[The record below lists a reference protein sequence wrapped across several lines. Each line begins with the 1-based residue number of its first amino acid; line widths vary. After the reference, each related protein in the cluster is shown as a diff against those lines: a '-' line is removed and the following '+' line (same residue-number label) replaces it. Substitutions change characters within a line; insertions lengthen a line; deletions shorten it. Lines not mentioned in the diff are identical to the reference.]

1 MTKQIVVATGNV
13 HKLQEINT
21 ALRFPDIEFISI
33 FDVAPNWESPEE
45 TGDTFEANAT
55 IKALAAFDAT
65 GMPCLADDSGLEVDA
80 LEGQPGVF
88 SARYAGIEQN
98 DERNNQKLLTVLKGI
113 ALPDRTARFVS
124 TLVLIGLDLI
134 SDKASAFYSA
144 TGTIEGLII
153 EEPRGDKGFGYDPLF
168 VPYATPGKTFAE
180 LSMEE
185 KNNISHRGTALRIL
199 AQKLEDEKIFS

>member
-13 HKLQEINT
+13 HKLQEINA
-21 ALRFPDIEFISI
+21 ALKFPGIEFISI
-33 FDVAPNWESPEE
+33 YDVAPNWESPEE
-45 TGDTFEANAT
+45 DGETFEANAT
-55 IKALAAFDAT
+55 IKALSAFDAT

-80 LEGQPGVF
+80 LDGQPGVF
-88 SARYAGIEQN
+88 SARYAGVEQN

-134 SDKASAFYSA
+134 SDNASAFYTA
-144 TGTIEGLII
+144 TGSIDGLII
-153 EEPRGDKGFGYDPLF
+153 EEPRGEHGFGYDPLF

-180 LSMEE
+180 LPMEE
-185 KNNISHRGTALRIL
+185 KNDISHRGTALRIL